1 METESSILNVDQERV
16 GLNRFVNFVKNAMK
30 SAKLTTVTSSDT
42 KNDDKGGE
50 LQEDSD
56 DPDIYELLN
65 SPRNLDGDSD
75 RFSNL
80 RLSLSPCEAR
90 RYIKERE
97 KQFRWLLSKASE
109 QPLFYWS
116 TKQLNG

>member
-42 KNDDKGGE
+42 KNDEKGDE

-65 SPRNLDGDSD
+65 SPRNLDGD

-90 RYIKERE
+90 RHIKERA
-97 KQFRWLLSKASE
+97 KQLLSKASE
-109 QPLFYWS
+109 QTLFYWS